1 MIILQFI
8 GTIQLCI
15 YTFFLLPTDKQ
26 QTRHRTKLHLKKA
39 KESASWNI
47 GKKRVGV
54 SNDRK
59 HTHIHTKKQTKQKII
74 ESIIACISKFPSILK

>member
-59 HTHIHTKKQTKQKII
+59 HTHTHTKKQKII